1 MENARPL
8 VCCDEMQ
15 QVMLCCL
22 HLALSEDI
30 WIMAVNLYRCQQHNL
45 IVLYVCDRI
54 DPESSVSE
62 YLGIGSQWLFLNH
75 SRQNREGGSLL
86 SMEDPRLEY
95 ICTMDTCS
103 IVPKSCPLIWSK
115 WTPSPSFAYKISPNL
130 TAATQIGRQF
140 GR

>member
-8 VCCDEMQ
+8 VFCDEMQ

-75 SRQNREGGSLL
+75 SRQDREGGSLW
-86 SMEDPRLEY
+86 STDQQNPRPECAY
-95 ICTMDTCS
+95 TMDSRC

-115 WTPSPSFAYKISPNL
+115 WTPSSSFAYKTSLPPDCSY
-130 TAATQIGRQF
+130 TD
-140 GR
+140 

>member
-1 MENARPL
+1 MENASPL
-8 VCCDEMQ
+8 VFCDEMQ

-75 SRQNREGGSLL
+75 SRQDREGGRLW
-86 SMEDPRLEY
+86 SMAQQNPRPEHMY
-95 ICTMDTCS
+95 TMDNRC
-103 IVPKSCPLIWSK
+103 IVPKSWPLIWSD
-115 WTPSPSFAYKISPNL
+115 IR
-130 TAATQIGRQF
+130 QIGR
-140 GR
+140 